1 MQCSDLKIK
10 RSEVVAD
17 LKDLQLETDPIIKI
31 FEDEAVGQMMEGARW
46 VCLSLRTVGMIKTS
60 LYFVVF

>member
-31 FEDEAVGQMMEGARW
+31 FEDEAVGQMMEGAR
-46 VCLSLRTVGMIKTS
+46 
-60 LYFVVF
+60 